1 MSTELIKDFPLTNNG
16 QCKLFATM
24 SCTALTLMVPIAL
37 LLRTAHLKQFAFL
50 FLMPI
55 LCLTI
60 IILVVGALFVF
71 LAQWAAYEYRYLRGI
86 REDLQFDSPNQRYVV
101 QKLGK
106 TLTMVENCERWAEEV
121 VPLGL
126 MLSVGVVLALAVL
139 IPF

>member
-1 MSTELIKDFPLTNNG
+1 MAVDREG
-16 QCKLFATM
+16 
-24 SCTALTLMVPIAL
+24 PIRAWWL
-37 LLRTAHLKQFAFL
+37 GWRRPCNADYPAG
-50 FLMPI
+50 

-60 IILVVGALFVF
+60 IILVAGALFVF
-71 LAQWAAYEYRYLRGI
+71 LAQWAAYKYRYLRGI
-86 REDLQFDSPNQRYVV
+86 RDDLRFDSPNQRYVV
-101 QKLGK
+101 QELGK